1 MAHVGQTLE
10 HPLTGER
17 LTFLETAAST
27 GGEKLRIAVE
37 MAPGGALSGPHL
49 HVPCPPTDSATYR
62 RNARGHRSREPKF

>member
-27 GGEKLRIAVE
+27 GGE
-37 MAPGGALSGPHL
+37 
-49 HVPCPPTDSATYR
+49 
-62 RNARGHRSREPKF
+62 